1 MVDKVNQDVFRSPRS
16 AYPGVPREA
25 ATTSA
30 STSPHTWTQARCSSP
45 GPTSQPSAATGSSAA
60 STRAEPSSADALQ
73 QELSNARERLV
84 MLREQAAAMSG
95 KRDPSGSEVAS
106 SSTIAPERN
115 SNLSEEIRGLR
126 AQLQGETEARHAAEL
141 ALMMERRRRELAESA
156 VEDAQRER
164 AAPFVVPALMD
175 AFMRISQLSD
185 RL

>member
-1 MVDKVNQDVFRSPRS
+1 
-16 AYPGVPREA
+16 
-25 ATTSA
+25 
-30 STSPHTWTQARCSSP
+30 
-45 GPTSQPSAATGSSAA
+45 
-60 STRAEPSSADALQ
+60 
-73 QELSNARERLV
+73 

-115 SNLSEEIRGLR
+115 SNLSEEIRGGSRLHMMLQHCLNLFYCAGLR